1 MCRTQSMAWG
11 AMLHLTITSA
21 CTNRWTIKRQ
31 QASTGTAKPWRQRP
45 PSIDRRVVLTLGSTL
60 ALLERLLEVDID
72 NKVRIYRKIAQVYAA
87 DRNYATSLGYLE
99 QAAEYSIQNERNDI
113 T

>member
-1 MCRTQSMAWG
+1 MCRTQSMTWG
-11 AMLHLTITSA
+11 AMLPLTITSA

-60 ALLERLLEVDID
+60 TSSKEHVSKAVEDLTILNVLSSRQVSERYNGSYVV
-72 NKVRIYRKIAQVYAA
+72 NC
-87 DRNYATSLGYLE
+87 SP
-99 QAAEYSIQNERNDI
+99 
-113 T
+113 

>member
-11 AMLHLTITSA
+11 AILHFTITSA

-60 ALLERLLEVDID
+60 EGILNFPSPLCKLPTGGSLLRPSGIVDC
-72 NKVRIYRKIAQVYAA
+72 VEGRRHGA
-87 DRNYATSLGYLE
+87 DRVE
-99 QAAEYSIQNERNDI
+99 RQAI
-113 T
+113 TWET